1 MDLAQGH
8 LCYVEYQGYPG
19 VVHARLVIEQ
29 VSGTEWVIA
38 TPDNDVYVEDLQP
51 QNPDFSQFFHV
62 PNGGLPPGVPRAH
75 IYSFQPLSAQ
85 QYSGMLAEGRREA
98 QDERL
103 RRGIP
108 AASSAPLG
116 R

>member
-62 PNGGLPPGVPRAH
+62 PNGGLPPGVLELTS
-75 IYSFQPLSAQ
+75 ILFSLFQLS
-85 QYSGMLAEGRREA
+85 STLVC
-98 QDERL
+98 
-103 RRGIP
+103 
-108 AASSAPLG
+108 
-116 R
+116 